1 MRSFGTGHD
10 KNKLDMPLN
19 QPSKLKRYKIK
30 TNKTDR
36 KKGNIYTCFTHETGG
51 GGILSSSVHPQGWRL
66 LDSCYLL
73 ETSFL
78 QRCRTRGNEK

>member
-36 KKGNIYTCFTHETGG
+36 QKGNIYTCFTHETGG
-51 GGILSSSVHPQGWRL
+51 AYLVPQFTHKGG
-66 LDSCYLL
+66 DSWTLVIC
-73 ETSFL
+73 
-78 QRCRTRGNEK
+78 